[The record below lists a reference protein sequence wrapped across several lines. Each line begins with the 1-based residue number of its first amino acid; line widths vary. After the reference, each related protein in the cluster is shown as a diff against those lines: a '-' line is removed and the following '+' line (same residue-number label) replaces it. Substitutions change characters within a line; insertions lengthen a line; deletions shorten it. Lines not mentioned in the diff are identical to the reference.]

1 MMDGVLEAVGRLLGV
16 ERDVAD
22 VTSGQMALRTV
33 VVYAFALLIIRL
45 GSKRFLSQ
53 ASAFDVI
60 VAIMIGSI
68 ASRAI
73 NGSAPFVPTLAS
85 AAVLVAVHWLL
96 AALANR
102 IDWLGP
108 IVKGRP
114 TRLIVDGV
122 FDRAAMRRAGLSEHD
137 LEQALRSQAGL
148 TDPARVRLATLE
160 RDGTIS
166 VLPADTPPR
175 VVEVSV
181 EAGVQTVRVELE

>member
-1 MMDGVLEAVGRLLGV
+1 MIGGSDETVARLLGLG
-16 ERDVAD
+16 RDIAD
-22 VTSGQMALRTV
+22 VDSGQMALRTV
-33 VVYAFALLIIRL
+33 IVYAFALAIIRL

-60 VAIMIGSI
+60 VAIMFGSI

-85 AAVLVAVHWLL
+85 AAMLVAVHWLL
-96 AALANR
+96 AALAHR

-108 IVKGRP
+108 LVKGTP
-114 TRLIVDGV
+114 TRLVVDGA
-122 FDRAAMRRAGLSEHD
+122 FDHAAMRRAGLSEHD
-137 LEQALRSQAGL
+137 VEQALRSQAGL
-148 TDPARVRLATLE
+148 TDPTRVRLATLE

-166 VLPADTPPR
+166 VIPADTGPR

-181 EAGVQTVRVELE
+181 QAGVQTVRVELQ

>member
-1 MMDGVLEAVGRLLGV
+1 MDELLATAGRLLGL

-22 VTSGQMALRTV
+22 VTAAQMALRTAI
-33 VVYAFALLIIRL
+33 VYAFALAIVRL

-60 VAIMIGSI
+60 VAIMLGSI
-68 ASRAI
+68 TSRAI
-73 NGSAPFVPTLAS
+73 NGSAPFLPTLAS
-85 AAVLVAVHWLL
+85 AAVLVGIHWLL
-96 AALANR
+96 AALAFR
-102 IDWLGP
+102 LDWLGP

-114 TRLIVDGV
+114 VRLITDGAVDR
-122 FDRAAMRRAGLSEHD
+122 DAMRRTGVSEHD
-137 LEQALRSQAGL
+137 LEQALRAQAGV

-166 VLPADTPPR
+166 VLPADGPPR

-181 EAGVQTVRVELE
+181 EQGVQTVRVELG